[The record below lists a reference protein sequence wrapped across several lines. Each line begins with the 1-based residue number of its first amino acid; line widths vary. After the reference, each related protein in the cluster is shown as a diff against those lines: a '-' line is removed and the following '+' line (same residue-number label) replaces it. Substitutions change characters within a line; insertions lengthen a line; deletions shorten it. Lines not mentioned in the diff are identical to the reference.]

1 MPVDANLQAAARE
14 NAVTRW
20 RLKRLFWWALAAR
33 LVVAF
38 AIHFGVANDDTFAPD
53 QRTYDWGGRLLAG
66 HWIGEIPA
74 APDTLLPA
82 GRRGYFYVVG
92 VLYFLFGSSPLIP
105 KLVNCL
111 VGALIVPAVFDLSIR
126 MGGSARAALKAATF
140 ATWFPSLVL
149 WSALNI
155 RDAWIILLIILICR
169 ESLILQDRP
178 NPVTLFVLAA
188 AVLTIVQFRDYILFA
203 VTGPMVVSF
212 FARNSRNMG
221 RNLVLGAVAAVLVI
235 YADQAAGANRKLRTF
250 DLEELQDIR
259 YWNTVGASSQFEQA
273 DISTPTKALL
283 FLPKGLAYFL
293 LAPFPWMLGSIRQV
307 LAVPETLFFY
317 WLLLP
322 LYRGV
327 RHLIRHHLGSS
338 LMALLITAGL
348 TLGYALGEGNAGT
361 AYRHRAQL
369 LSFFLIFAA
378 IGIEEKKNRSTMASA
393 PARSFARTA

>member
-1 MPVDANLQAAARE
+1 MPVPDLQGARE
-14 NAVTRW
+14 NAQVRA

-33 LVVAF
+33 VVVALS
-38 AIHFGVANDDTFAPD
+38 IHFWVASDETFAPD
-53 QRTYDWGGRLLAG
+53 QRGYHRFGQLLAG
-66 HWIGEIPA
+66 HWAGEIPA
-74 APDTLLPA
+74 PPDSLLPA
-82 GRRGYFYVVG
+82 GRRGYYYVVG
-92 VLYFLFGSSPLIP
+92 FIYLLFGPYPLIP
-105 KLVNCL
+105 KLINCL
-111 VGALIVPAVFDLSIR
+111 IGALIVPAVFDLALR
-126 MGGSARAALKAATF
+126 MGASAWAALRAATF

-155 RDAWIILLIILICR
+155 RDAWIVLLIVLICR

-178 NPVTLFVLAA
+178 NPTSLFVLATA
-188 AVLTIVQFRDYILFA
+188 ILAIVQFRDYILFA

-212 FARNSRNMG
+212 LARNSRNMG
-221 RNLVLGAVAAVLVI
+221 RNLVLGAIAAVLVI

-250 DLEELQDIR
+250 DLEEIQDIR

-273 DISTPTKALL
+273 DISTPAKAAL

-317 WLLLP
+317 SLFLP
-322 LYRGV
+322 IYRGV
-327 RHLIRHHLGSS
+327 RNLIRHHLGSS

-378 IGIEEKKNRSTMASA
+378 IGIEEKKRRAKLVPQV
-393 PARSFARTA
+393 PAFARTA

>member
-1 MPVDANLQAAARE
+1 MPVADLQLAARE
-14 NAVTRW
+14 NAEVRA
-20 RLKRLFWWALAAR
+20 RVKRLFWWALAAR
-33 LVVAF
+33 LAVALF
-38 AIHFGVANDDTFAPD
+38 IHYAVANDEMFAPD
-53 QRTYDWGGRLLAG
+53 QKAYHQGGQLLAG
-66 HWIGEIPA
+66 HWAGEIPA
-74 APDTLLPA
+74 PPDSLLPA
-82 GRRGYFYVVG
+82 GRKGYYYVVG
-92 VLYFLFGSSPLIP
+92 FLYFLFGPNSLIP

-111 VGALIVPAVFDLSIR
+111 VGALIVPTVFDLALR
-126 MGGSARAALKAATF
+126 MGANARGALRAATF

-155 RDAWIILLIILICR
+155 RDAWIVLLIALICR

-178 NPVTLFVLAA
+178 NPPSLFVLVA

-203 VTGPMVVSF
+203 VTGPMIVSF
-212 FARNSRNMG
+212 LARNSRNVG
-221 RNLVLGAVAAVLVI
+221 RNVALGAIAATLVI

-250 DLEELQDIR
+250 DLEEIQEIR

-293 LAPFPWMLGSIRQV
+293 LAPFPWMLGSIRQI

-317 WLLLP
+317 SLFLP
-322 LYRGV
+322 MYRGV

-369 LSFFLIFAA
+369 LSFFLIFAS
-378 IGIEEKKNRSTMASA
+378 IGIEEKKKRRTTILPPV
-393 PARSFARTA
+393 PAFARTA

>member
-1 MPVDANLQAAARE
+1 MPVADLQLAARE
-14 NAVTRW
+14 NAEGRARV
-20 RLKRLFWWALAAR
+20 KRLFWWALAAR
-33 LVVAF
+33 LAVALF
-38 AIHFGVANDDTFAPD
+38 IHYAVANDEMFAPD
-53 QRTYDWGGRLLAG
+53 QKAYHQGGQLLAG
-66 HWIGEIPA
+66 HWAGEIPA
-74 APDTLLPA
+74 PPDSLLPA
-82 GRRGYFYVVG
+82 GRKGYYYVVG
-92 VLYFLFGSSPLIP
+92 FLYFLFGPNSLIP

-111 VGALIVPAVFDLSIR
+111 VGALIVPTVFDLALR
-126 MGGSARAALKAATF
+126 MGANARGALRAATF

-155 RDAWIILLIILICR
+155 RDAWIVLLIALICR

-178 NPVTLFVLAA
+178 NPPSLFVLVA

-203 VTGPMVVSF
+203 VTGPMIVSF
-212 FARNSRNMG
+212 LARNSRNVG
-221 RNLVLGAVAAVLVI
+221 RNVALGAIAATLVI

-250 DLEELQDIR
+250 DLEEIQEIR

-293 LAPFPWMLGSIRQV
+293 LAPFPWMLGSIRQI

-317 WLLLP
+317 SLFLP
-322 LYRGV
+322 MYRGV

-369 LSFFLIFAA
+369 LSFFLIFAS
-378 IGIEEKKNRSTMASA
+378 IGIEEKKKRRTTILPPV
-393 PARSFARTA
+393 PAFARTA

>member
-1 MPVDANLQAAARE
+1 MPVADLQLAARE
-14 NAVTRW
+14 NAEVRA
-20 RLKRLFWWALAAR
+20 RVKRLFWWALVAR
-33 LVVAF
+33 LVVALF
-38 AIHFGVANDDTFAPD
+38 IHYAVANDDMFAPD
-53 QRTYDWGGRLLAG
+53 QKAYHQGGQLLAG
-66 HWIGEIPA
+66 HWAGEIPA
-74 APDTLLPA
+74 PPDSLLPA
-82 GRRGYFYVVG
+82 GRKGYYYVVG
-92 VLYFLFGSSPLIP
+92 FIYFLFGPSSLIP

-111 VGALIVPAVFDLSIR
+111 VGALIVPTVFDLALR
-126 MGGSARAALKAATF
+126 MGATARGALRAATF

-155 RDAWIILLIILICR
+155 RDAWIVLLIALICR

-178 NPVTLFVLAA
+178 NPPSLFVLVA

-203 VTGPMVVSF
+203 VTGPMIVSF
-212 FARNSRNMG
+212 LARNSRNVG
-221 RNLVLGAVAAVLVI
+221 RNVALGAVAATLVI

-250 DLEELQDIR
+250 DLEEIQEIR

-317 WLLLP
+317 SLFLP
-322 LYRGV
+322 MYRGV

-378 IGIEEKKNRSTMASA
+378 IGIEEKKKRRTVAV
-393 PARSFARTA
+393 PPVPGFARTA

>member
-1 MPVDANLQAAARE
+1 MPPDADLQAAAHE
-14 NAVTRW
+14 KSVMRW

-33 LVVAF
+33 VVVALL
-38 AIHFGVANDDTFAPD
+38 IHFAVANEDTFAPD
-53 QRTYDWGGRLLAG
+53 QRTYDWGGRVLAG
-66 HWIGEIPA
+66 HWAGEIPA

-82 GRRGYFYVVG
+82 GRQGYFYVVG
-92 VLYFLFGSSPLIP
+92 VLYFLFGTNSLIP

-111 VGALIVPAVFDLSIR
+111 VGALIVPAVFDLALR
-126 MGGSARAALKAATF
+126 MGADVRGALRAATF

-155 RDAWIILLIILICR
+155 RDAWIVLLIALICR

-178 NPVTLFVLAA
+178 NPTSLLVLAA
-188 AVLTIVQFRDYILFA
+188 AVVVIVQFRDYILFA
-203 VTGPMVVSF
+203 VTGPMIVSF
-212 FARNSRNMG
+212 LARHSRNVG
-221 RNLVLGAVAAVLVI
+221 RNVALGAVAATLVI
-235 YADQAAGANRKLRTF
+235 YADQAAGSNRKLRTF
-250 DLEELQDIR
+250 DFEEIHEIR

-283 FLPKGLAYFL
+283 FLPKGLVYFL
-293 LAPFPWMLGSIRQV
+293 LAPFPWMLGSIRQI

-317 WLLLP
+317 SLFLP
-322 LYRGV
+322 MYRGV

-378 IGIEEKKNRSTMASA
+378 VGIEEKKRRSRAVFPA
-393 PARSFARTA
+393 PQFARTA

>member
-1 MPVDANLQAAARE
+1 MPVADLQGTVRE
-14 NAVTRW
+14 NAHVRA

-33 LVVAF
+33 VVVALF
-38 AIHFGVANDDTFAPD
+38 IHFWVASDETFAPD
-53 QRTYDWGGRLLAG
+53 QRAYHQGGQLLAG
-66 HWIGEIPA
+66 HWAGEIPA
-74 APDTLLPA
+74 APDSLLPA
-82 GRRGYFYVVG
+82 GRKGYYYVVG
-92 VLYFLFGSSPLIP
+92 FIYFLFGPSSLIP
-105 KLVNCL
+105 KLINCL
-111 VGALIVPAVFDLSIR
+111 IGALIVPAVFDLALR
-126 MGGSARAALKAATF
+126 MGASAWAALRAATF

-155 RDAWIILLIILICR
+155 RDAWIILLIVLICR

-178 NPVTLFVLAA
+178 NPISLFFLASA
-188 AVLTIVQFRDYILFA
+188 IFIIVQFRDYILFA

-221 RNLVLGAVAAVLVI
+221 RNLVLGAIAAVLVI

-250 DLEELQDIR
+250 DLEEIQEIR

-273 DISTPTKALL
+273 DISTPAKAVL
-283 FLPKGLAYFL
+283 FLPKGLVYFL

-317 WLLLP
+317 SLFLP
-322 LYRGV
+322 MYRGI

-369 LSFFLIFAA
+369 LSFFLIFAS
-378 IGIEEKKNRSTMASA
+378 IGIEEKKRRATLVPQV
-393 PARSFARTA
+393 PAFARTA

>member
-1 MPVDANLQAAARE
+1 MPVADLQLAARE
-14 NAVTRW
+14 NAEIRA

-33 LVVAF
+33 LVVALL
-38 AIHFGVANDDTFAPD
+38 IHFWVASDETFAPD
-53 QRTYDWGGRLLAG
+53 QRAYHQGGQLLAG
-66 HWIGEIPA
+66 HWAGEIPA
-74 APDTLLPA
+74 PPDSLLPA
-82 GRRGYFYVVG
+82 GRKGYYYVVG
-92 VLYFLFGSSPLIP
+92 FLYFLFGAYSLIP

-111 VGALIVPAVFDLSIR
+111 VGALIVPTVFDLALR
-126 MGGSARAALKAATF
+126 MGANTRAALRAATF

-155 RDAWIILLIILICR
+155 RDAWIVLLIALICR

-178 NPVTLFVLAA
+178 NPTALFVLVA
-188 AVLTIVQFRDYILFA
+188 AVLVIVQFRDYILFA
-203 VTGPMVVSF
+203 VTGPMIVSF
-212 FARNSRNMG
+212 LARNSRNVG
-221 RNLVLGAVAAVLVI
+221 RNVALGAIAATLVI

-250 DLEELQDIR
+250 DLEEIQEIR

-273 DISTPTKALL
+273 DISTPAKALL

-317 WLLLP
+317 SLFLP
-322 LYRGV
+322 MYRGV

-378 IGIEEKKNRSTMASA
+378 IGIEEKKRRTMVFA
-393 PARSFARTA
+393 PLPTFAGTA